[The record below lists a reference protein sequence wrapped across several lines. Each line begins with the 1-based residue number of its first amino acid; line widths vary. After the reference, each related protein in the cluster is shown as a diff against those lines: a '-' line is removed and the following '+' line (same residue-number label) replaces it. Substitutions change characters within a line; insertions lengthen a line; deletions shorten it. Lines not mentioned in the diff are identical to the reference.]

1 MAVLQSEQE
10 KHDCEAAQRE
20 KRKTLSIIPCAVNT
34 LKQKE
39 KIHSQR
45 KEIENLLLGYHTIE
59 KY

>member
-1 MAVLQSEQE
+1 MTVRWHKE
-10 KHDCEAAQRE
+10 K
-20 KRKTLSIIPCAVNT
+20 KKKKTLSIITCAVNT